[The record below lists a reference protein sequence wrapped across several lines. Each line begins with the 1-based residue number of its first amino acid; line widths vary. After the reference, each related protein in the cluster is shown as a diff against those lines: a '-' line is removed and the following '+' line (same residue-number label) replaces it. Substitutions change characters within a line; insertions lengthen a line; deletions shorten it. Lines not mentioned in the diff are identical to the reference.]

1 MTALTQ
7 GRRSSWLRTLLVSVV
22 VLAALG
28 TAGFYAAGGR
38 VGLTLLMV
46 KYVLRKEY
54 APTREVQWQAGP
66 AEVQSTAIGARQP
79 NVILIVADDLGI
91 NDITLHGGGIAGGSV
106 PTPNIDSIA
115 QQGVNFRVGYS
126 GNATCAPSRA
136 ALMTGRYATRF
147 GFEFTPAPPQFMKV
161 LGTYRDPEQ
170 LYQSVY
176 FKDREKDLI
185 PYEDMGLP
193 TSEITLAR
201 LLQGS
206 GYHTVQLGKWHLGDS
221 PQFRSYAHGFDE
233 SLSMLHGGSMYLP
246 ENDPQVVNS
255 KQEYDPID
263 RFQWAGHA
271 WGVRFKDGEPFKPP
285 KYMTDYLT
293 DEAVKVVTAN
303 KNRPFFLYLAYNA
316 PHTPLQATRE
326 DYDALSHITDHTM
339 RVYAAMIRSLDRN
352 IGRVLQ
358 SLKDQGVDDNT
369 LVIFT
374 SDNGGAHYI
383 GIDGLNTPYRGW
395 KATFFEGGIRVPYFM
410 RWPAAIPK
418 AVSYGA
424 PVSHFDVFATAAA
437 AAGAKP
443 PADRPIDGVN
453 LLPFIRGESSGRP
466 HDVLHWR
473 TDSYRVM
480 REGDWKLQVTEQP
493 KKDWLYDLANDP
505 TEKNNLAEREP
516 QRVAAMKAKIVEFNQ
531 TQRKPIWPSMG
542 AGAIPI
548 DKTMKAKPS
557 PEDAYVYYGN

>member
-1 MTALTQ
+1 MTALAQ
-7 GRRSSWLRTLLVSVV
+7 AKRFSRLRILLVSVV
-22 VLAALG
+22 AIGALG
-28 TAGFYAAGGR
+28 TAAYFAAGGR

-54 APTREVQWQAGP
+54 APTREVQWQTGP
-66 AEVQSTAIGARQP
+66 TEASAPGAGARPP
-79 NVILIVADDLGI
+79 NVILIVADDLGM
-91 NDITLHGGGIAGGSV
+91 NDITLYGGGIAGGTV
-106 PTPNIDSIA
+106 PTPNINSIA

-161 LGTYRDPEQ
+161 LGNYRDPEQ
-170 LYQSVY
+170 RYQSVY
-176 FKDREKDLI
+176 YKDREKDLI

-206 GYHTVQLGKWHLGDS
+206 GYHTVHLGKWHLGDS

-233 SLSMLHGGSMYLP
+233 ALSMLHGGSMYLP
-246 ENDPQVVNS
+246 ENDPHVVNS
-255 KQEYDPID
+255 RQEYDPID

-443 PADRPIDGVN
+443 PTDRPIDGVN
-453 LLPFIRGESSGRP
+453 LLPFIRGESNGRP

-493 KKDWLYDLANDP
+493 RKDWLYDLAKDP

-531 TQRKPIWPSMG
+531 TQRKSIWPSMG

-548 DKTMKAKPS
+548 DKTLKAKLTPT
-557 PEDAYVYYGN
+557 DDYIYYSN